1 MWVRG
6 WVAALAIEP
15 MPRCLE
21 SQPRRPELSRAKL
34 ADSNSTLRIRPGDG
48 AFEGKA
54 WSMWTA
60 EVTVPRL
67 HLPSCRCTACS
78 ALTAPMGALVP
89 PLLAAAATLD
99 QSI

>member
-1 MWVRG
+1 MRG
-6 WVAALAIEP
+6 WVEALAIEP

-21 SQPRRPELSRAKL
+21 SEPLRLELSRGKL

-54 WSMWTA
+54 WSMSPA
-60 EVTVPRL
+60 EVKVPRL

-89 PLLAAAATLD
+89 PLLLLH
-99 QSI
+99 SISAV